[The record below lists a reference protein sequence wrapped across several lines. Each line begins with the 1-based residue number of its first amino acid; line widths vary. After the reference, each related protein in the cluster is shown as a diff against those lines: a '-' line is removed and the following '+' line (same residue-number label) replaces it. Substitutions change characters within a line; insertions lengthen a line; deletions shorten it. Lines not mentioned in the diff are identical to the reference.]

1 METIILGIF
10 LLIVSC
16 VLYGINDLTNLNQD
30 LKSQIQMMGI
40 SNLILVCV
48 FAYLSNLYIQSST
61 NVPYGY
67 LILLISLTIYL
78 SIMAVSVNLTK
89 INGYW
94 LNVFFPSVLILLGFF
109 FYILFVLPDIQ
120 FISEDSFYKAVRSLN
135 KNRY

>member
-1 METIILGIF
+1 
-10 LLIVSC
+10 
-16 VLYGINDLTNLNQD
+16 
-30 LKSQIQMMGI
+30 MGI